1 MQDIYDQ
8 KCKNIKITDEH
19 ELQFR
24 PISLFNREDI
34 DQGNLVRR
42 PKPKKAVLLLFLINT
57 LAKEQTLIALKN
69 LLTSVIND
77 QMEKLPTP
85 MTYDQKGEW

>member
-34 DQGNLVRR
+34 DQGNLVRLFFGFFGSE
-42 PKPKKAVLLLFLINT
+42 KPK
-57 LAKEQTLIALKN
+57 
-69 LLTSVIND
+69 
-77 QMEKLPTP
+77 
-85 MTYDQKGEW
+85 

>member
-1 MQDIYDQ
+1 MRDIYDQ

-77 QMEKLPTP
+77 QMEKLPRP
-85 MTYDQKGEW
+85 MTYYQKGRW

>member
-1 MQDIYDQ
+1 MRDIYDQ

-34 DQGNLVRR
+34 DQGNLVRH
-42 PKPKKAVLLLFLINT
+42 PKPKKAVLLLFFYI
-57 LAKEQTLIALKN
+57 KIR
-69 LLTSVIND
+69 
-77 QMEKLPTP
+77 
-85 MTYDQKGEW
+85 